1 MAAERT
7 THPEEKHSFS
17 FYKLVKTECGVNG

>member
-1 MAAERT
+1 MAAEST

-17 FYKLVKTECGVNG
+17 FCKPVKTKCGVNR